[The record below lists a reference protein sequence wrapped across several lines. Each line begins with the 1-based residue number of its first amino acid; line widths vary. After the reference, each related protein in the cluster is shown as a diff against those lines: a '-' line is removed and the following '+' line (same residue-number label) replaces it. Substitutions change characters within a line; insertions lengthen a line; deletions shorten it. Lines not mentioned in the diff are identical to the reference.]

1 MRQKSAYD
9 NDSSTFGS
17 AGIIIWHKRDALQHG
32 RPTRLLKQTL
42 ESMYYSLIVTH
53 RIRADADALLF
64 RTLDAA
70 DALLS
75 SSRGPLLGSL
85 SIAC

>member
-1 MRQKSAYD
+1 
-9 NDSSTFGS
+9 
-17 AGIIIWHKRDALQHG
+17 
-32 RPTRLLKQTL
+32 
-42 ESMYYSLIVTH
+42 MYYSLIVTH

-85 SIAC
+85 TIAC